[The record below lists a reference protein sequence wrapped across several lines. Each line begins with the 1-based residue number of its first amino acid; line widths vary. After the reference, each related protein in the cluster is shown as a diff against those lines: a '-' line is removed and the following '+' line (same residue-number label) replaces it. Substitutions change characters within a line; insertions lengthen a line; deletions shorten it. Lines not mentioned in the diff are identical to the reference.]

1 MSGQAAI
8 SAASHGCGV
17 LLLGIPL
24 MRSNIYICL
33 SPPALPRPQG
43 VCRFMRDRDGAHPF
57 ASMRD
62 NWMPGGQSK
71 RLSPKINLQ
80 GNPPMLRVEGG
91 SPRAELPACVRAADF
106 AAPGRSIMANTAT
119 QQVPDHVSN
128 CRIRNRP
135 LLPENQLHIDNKS
148 LISKVELTIILQ
160 GGEHDRAQAIAVRR
174 VNSLLVN
181 DHAWRW
187 GGASLRL
194 LTRWRAGRLSVP
206 RSRMRQRCALHA
218 SGIPAHAGNAAD
230 VVTDASRVTPATIT
244 GWTN

>member
-8 SAASHGCGV
+8 SAASRGCGV

-24 MRSNIYICL
+24 MRSNIYIFM
-33 SPPALPRPQG
+33 SPSALPRPQG
-43 VCRFMRDRDGAHPF
+43 VYRFMRERDGAHTF
-57 ASMRD
+57 AAMRA

-80 GNPPMLRVEGG
+80 GNPPTLRVDGG
-91 SPRAELPACVRAADF
+91 SPRAELPASRRAAGS
-106 AAPGRSIMANTAT
+106 AAPGRSIMADTAT
-119 QQVPDHVSN
+119 RQVQDHASN

-135 LLPENQLHIDNKS
+135 LLPDNQLHINKS
-148 LISKVELTIILQ
+148 RILKVELTIILQ
-160 GGEHDRAQAIAVRR
+160 GGEHDRAQANAVRR
-174 VNSLLVN
+174 VNSPLVD

-187 GGASLRL
+187 AGAPLRL

-206 RSRMRQRCALHA
+206 GSQMRQRCALHA
-218 SGIPAHAGNAAD
+218 SGILAHSGNAAD
-230 VVTDASRVTPATIT
+230 AVTDASRVTPATIT